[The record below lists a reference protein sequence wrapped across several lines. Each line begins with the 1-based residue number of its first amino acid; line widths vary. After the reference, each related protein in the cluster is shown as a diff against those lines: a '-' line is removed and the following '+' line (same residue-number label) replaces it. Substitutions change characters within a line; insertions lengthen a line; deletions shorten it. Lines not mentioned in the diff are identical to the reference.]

1 MALILPLVILAQ
13 IGPAPSGGPGI
24 RIPQGYERP
33 APRRAKSPAVA
44 APVPQGAKGRACSE
58 ALANG
63 TEEAESYANDW
74 IAAAKDAELVE
85 AQACRGMVASRSND
99 WAGAESAFL
108 AARDA
113 AGSDRLARTRYG
125 AMAGN
130 AALAGGEPGRAL
142 AALVQAQEDAAGL
155 GEDALL
161 GEIALDKGR
170 SLVALKR
177 AYEARIAL
185 DEAMAKVPGN
195 SDGWLLSATL
205 YRRVGELDKAQKH
218 IERAGELNPVDPA
231 VGLEAGV
238 IAMLGGREAA
248 ARKSWTS
255 VVTAAPESPQAVTAK
270 GYLAQLAPT
279 PAAAPAV
286 TK

>member
-13 IGPAPSGGPGI
+13 IGPAPSGGQGVHL
-24 RIPQGYERP
+24 PQGYERP
-33 APRRAKSPAVA
+33 ALRRTKTAPLAL
-44 APVPQGAKGRACSE
+44 PVPQSDKGRACSE

-63 TEEAESYANDW
+63 LDEAEAYVADW
-74 IAAAKDAELVE
+74 VATAKDAELVE
-85 AQACRGMVASRSND
+85 AQACRGMIASRQSD
-99 WAGAESAFL
+99 WAAAESAFI

-113 AGSDRLARTRYG
+113 AGTDRLARTRYG

-142 AALVQAQEDAAGL
+142 AALAQAQEDAAGL
-155 GEDALL
+155 GEDAPL
-161 GEIALDKGR
+161 GEIALDKAR
-170 SLVALKR
+170 ALVALKR

-185 DEAMAKVPGN
+185 DEAMAKAPGN
-195 SDGWLLSATL
+195 SDAWLLSATL
-205 YRRVGELDKAQKH
+205 YRRVGDLEKAQRH
-218 IERAGELNPVDPA
+218 IERAAELNPVDPA

-255 VVTAAPESPQAVTAK
+255 VVAAAPDSPQAITAK
-270 GYLAQLAPT
+270 GYLAQLSPVPST
-279 PAAAPAV
+279 

>member
-1 MALILPLVILAQ
+1 VHL
-13 IGPAPSGGPGI
+13 
-24 RIPQGYERP
+24 PQGYERP
-33 APRRAKSPAVA
+33 APRRTKTAPLAL
-44 APVPQGAKGRACSE
+44 PVPQSDKGRACSE

-63 TEEAESYANDW
+63 LDEAEAYVADW
-74 IAAAKDAELVE
+74 VATAKDAELVG
-85 AQACRGMVASRSND
+85 AQACRGMIASRQSD
-99 WAGAESAFL
+99 WAAAESAFI

-113 AGSDRLARTRYG
+113 AGTDRLARTRYG

-142 AALVQAQEDAAGL
+142 AALAQAQEDAAGL
-155 GEDALL
+155 GEDAPL

-170 SLVALKR
+170 ALVALKR

-185 DEAMAKVPGN
+185 DEAMAKAPGN
-195 SDGWLLSATL
+195 SDAWLLSATL
-205 YRRVGELDKAQKH
+205 YRRVGDLEKAQRH
-218 IERAGELNPVDPA
+218 IERAAELNPVDPA

-255 VVTAAPESPQAVTAK
+255 VVAAAPDSPQAITAK
-270 GYLAQLAPT
+270 GYLAQLSPVPST
-279 PAAAPAV
+279 